1 MPVKIRIGESVKEYN
16 MLTHYCNINTL
27 LTILTNKTWKC
38 NRLDLLNDV
47 YESKRLGI
55 EKFAKD
61 YFVACFCHSD
71 YEIVPFWFNY
81 GGNDNRNKVLLR
93 FPNLANTLEQIIYD
107 DYFLTSQGKK
117 MYYDTRDN
125 FIYRGSNISCVL
137 NENPE
142 FDSRNAMQD
151 IMLKDIEYLT
161 ADDPV
166 FHQEYARVEMTNVG
180 KVNYCDIRKLGI
192 NKTRSWDYEKETRII
207 CRLRINQIG
216 DIEWIFLR
224 LKDEFFRN
232 MKIIMNP
239 WADEENYKEI
249 ANIINNAQLNE
260 NIVNTFK
267 IEKSELS
274 GMLR

>member
-1 MPVKIRIGESVKEYN
+1 MPVKIRIGESVKGYN
-16 MLTHYCNINTL
+16 KLSHYCSLNTL
-27 LTILTNKTWKC
+27 SAILSNRTWKC

-47 YESKRLGI
+47 YESKRLRI

-93 FPNLANTLEQIIYD
+93 LPNLSNTLKESIYD
-107 DYFLTSQGKK
+107 DYFITSTSKK

-125 FIYRGSNISCVL
+125 FVYKVGNISCIL

-151 IMLKDIEYLT
+151 IMLKDIEYLQ

-166 FHQEYARVEMTNVG
+166 FYKEYAKVEMTNAG
-180 KVNYCDIRKLGI
+180 KVNYCDIRSLGI

-207 CRLRINQIG
+207 CRLRINQTG
-216 DIEWIFLR
+216 EIEWIFLR
-224 LKDEFFRN
+224 LKDEFFEN
-232 MKIIMNP
+232 MEIILNP
-239 WADEENYKEI
+239 WADKEIYKEVI
-249 ANIINNAQLNE
+249 NIINNAQLNE
-260 NIVNTFK
+260 NIVNTFR

-274 GMLR
+274 GTLR

>member
-1 MPVKIRIGESVKEYN
+1 MPVKIRIGELVKEYN
-16 MLTHYCNINTL
+16 KLSHYCNLNTL
-27 LTILTNKTWKC
+27 SAILSNKAWKC

-93 FPNLANTLEQIIYD
+93 FPNLSNTLEGSIYD
-107 DYFLTSQGKK
+107 DYFITSTGKK

-125 FIYRGSNISCVL
+125 FVYKVGNISYIL

-151 IMLKDIEYLT
+151 IMLKDIEYLQ

-166 FHQEYARVEMTNVG
+166 F
-180 KVNYCDIRKLGI
+180 
-192 NKTRSWDYEKETRII
+192 
-207 CRLRINQIG
+207 
-216 DIEWIFLR
+216 
-224 LKDEFFRN
+224 
-232 MKIIMNP
+232 
-239 WADEENYKEI
+239 
-249 ANIINNAQLNE
+249 
-260 NIVNTFK
+260 
-267 IEKSELS
+267 
-274 GMLR
+274 